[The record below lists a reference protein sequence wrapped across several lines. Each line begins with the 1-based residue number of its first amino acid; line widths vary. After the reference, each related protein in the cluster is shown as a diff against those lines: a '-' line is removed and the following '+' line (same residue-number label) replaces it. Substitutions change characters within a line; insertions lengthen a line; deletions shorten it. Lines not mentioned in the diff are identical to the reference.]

1 MRPSAAPPTFV
12 IAAEE
17 AVIGSIEPVVSV
29 IDLRGELERLHGA
42 SFGWAMCCCGHRRE
56 EAEDVLQT
64 SYLKVLDGSARFAG
78 GASFK
83 TFLFAV
89 IRRTAAERRRRELV
103 RGGLL
108 ARWLRLAPAAAVAE
122 PLDLQPSARAARLRD
137 ALARLPHRQQEVLRL
152 VFQHELPIAE
162 AAAVLGVGVGSA
174 RTHYERGKRRLREL
188 LGDER

>member
-1 MRPSAAPPTFV
+1 MSV

-17 AVIGSIEPVVSV
+17 ALEPVVSDTDFRDE
-29 IDLRGELERLHGA
+29 IERLHGS

-89 IRRTAAERRRRELV
+89 IRRTAAERQRREHA

-108 ARWLRLAPAAAVAE
+108 ARWLRLAPPAVVE
-122 PLDLQPSARAARLRD
+122 PPADLQLSTRAERLRAALV
-137 ALARLPHRQQEVLRL
+137 RLPRRQQEVLRL
-152 VFQHELPIAE
+152 VFQHELPITE

-174 RTHYERGKRRLREL
+174 RTHYERGKRRLRSL
-188 LGDER
+188 LESER

>member
-1 MRPSAAPPTFV
+1 V

-17 AVIGSIEPVVSV
+17 AASGLDRPAVSDADPRQE
-29 IDLRGELERLHGA
+29 IERLHGS

-56 EAEDVLQT
+56 EAEDVLQA

-89 IRRTAAERRRRELV
+89 IRRTAAERRRRERA

-108 ARWLRLAPAAAVAE
+108 GRWLRLAPPPAVE
-122 PLDLQPSARAARLRD
+122 PVPDPHLSARASSLRA
-137 ALARLPHRQQEVLRL
+137 ALARLPRRQQEVLRL
-152 VFQHELPIAE
+152 VFQHDLPIAA
-162 AAAVLGVGVGSA
+162 AAAVLGIGVGSA
-174 RTHYERGKRRLREL
+174 RTHYERGKRRLRAL
-188 LGDER
+188 LEGER